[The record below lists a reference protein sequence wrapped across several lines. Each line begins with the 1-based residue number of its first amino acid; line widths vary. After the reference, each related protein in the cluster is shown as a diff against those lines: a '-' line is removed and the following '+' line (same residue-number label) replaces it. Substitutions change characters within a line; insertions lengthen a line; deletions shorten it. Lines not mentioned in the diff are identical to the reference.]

1 MRFIRMWCD
10 DGPPSIFQHAH
21 LRSGRGGTERMPVV
35 RDIARLCPRG
45 RLVLIP
51 EVAHTLCYTAPVEL
65 ADVTRSFV
73 NEAKDLML

>member
-1 MRFIRMWCD
+1 MMGRRQFFSMLTFAAAGAALSGCQWC
-10 DGPPSIFQHAH
+10 
-21 LRSGRGGTERMPVV
+21 E
-35 RDIARLCPRG
+35 DIARLCPRG